1 MNYIF
6 FIMFSGENL
15 DIRIDFVTREQR
27 ASPSQNVDLEENV
40 VTKKYPSTQ
49 EVMNLIT
56 AERFKTINP
65 SHPEK
70 VNGFLQY
77 MKEERQLLI
86 VDVKTGSSIIKVQAS
101 SLHILDELWKDYC
114 TGHLTEVAQKYLVTE
129 DILKDLGLDSV
140 QLTLTINEEEYR
152 AYRKHLLRN
161 EG

>member
-6 FIMFSGENL
+6 FIMFSAENL
-15 DIRIDFVTREQR
+15 DIRIDFVTREQG
-27 ASPSQNVDLEENV
+27 ASPTQNVNLEEKV
-40 VTKKYPSTQ
+40 VTKIYPSTQ

-56 AERFKTINP
+56 AEHFKTINP
-65 SHPEK
+65 SNPEN
-70 VNGFLQY
+70 VNGFLHY
-77 MKEERQLLI
+77 MKEVRQLLI
-86 VDVKTGSSIIKVQAS
+86 VDVKTGSLIIKVQAS
-101 SLHILDELWKDYC
+101 SLHILDELWRDYC

-129 DILKDLGLDSV
+129 DILNDLGLDSV